1 MNSEIEPAGCFLSAV
16 AVFKAVDVLI
26 QILEVAVSQMSK
38 AAEKHFHCDQSI
50 IIFDFFFECGG
61 VVLFCS
67 V

>member
-38 AAEKHFHCDQSI
+38 AAEKHFDQSI
-50 IIFDFFFECGG
+50 IIFDFF
-61 VVLFCS
+61 LS
-67 V
+67 VGA